1 MDFRRD
7 HDGGSFCGRG
17 HHPAEKAAP
26 MREFRVGG
34 APGRGGLPSEMLR
47 LRASGDGTQEIGGKK
62 YEGNSQKGLNHKMSC
77 AMISTCVTY
86 TLVYSCLRT
95 ADNRIGRCIEQQCQV
110 VRI

>member
-1 MDFRRD
+1 M
-7 HDGGSFCGRG
+7 
-17 HHPAEKAAP
+17 
-26 MREFRVGG
+26 GG

-86 TLVYSCLRT
+86 TLVYSYSDAASDRSV
-95 ADNRIGRCIEQQCQV
+95 RCIG
-110 VRI
+110 